1 MNNIEQKV
9 THLKLIQDVVKRMA
23 DNSFKLKAWTTAL
36 VSAILA
42 IAEKADQSYLLPM
55 AGFVLIL
62 FWFLDAYFL
71 RLENLYRDLY
81 NYVRKLDDVTPL
93 AFDLN
98 PYLKEVKHNK
108 SLSIFSYM
116 FSITLGLF
124 YGLLIVTVAVIT
136 LLAVL

>member
-9 THLKLIQDVVKRMA
+9 THLQLIQDIVKRMA
-23 DNSFKLKAWTTAL
+23 ENSFKLKAWTTAL

-42 IAEKADQSYLLPM
+42 ISEKSDQSYLLPM

-81 NYVRKLDDVTPL
+81 NYVRKLDDVTRL
-93 AFDLN
+93 EFDLN
-98 PYLKEVKHNK
+98 PYLEEVEHKK

-116 FSITLGLF
+116 FSTTLGLF
-124 YGLLIVTVAVIT
+124 YGLLIVTVALIT